1 MLDVPVEMRSPPKRF
16 GGGSKSGGEAT
27 AEPNWFMLRCLEN
40 SSFEVPSVT
49 VPQPDT
55 GRQGE
60 NPKAF
65 ERTPVKEL
73 GKLAP

>member
-1 MLDVPVEMRSPPKRF
+1 MLDVPVRLPRPPQ
-16 GGGSKSGGEAT
+16 GGVGSWGGEAT
-27 AEPNWFMLRCLEN
+27 AEPNWLMLRCQEK
-40 SSFEVPSVT
+40 SSFEVLQVT

-73 GKLAP
+73 GKMAP

>member
-1 MLDVPVEMRSPPKRF
+1 VLDVPVQILRLPQGSVGKWGAETTVKANWLTLHCQEKSPF
-16 GGGSKSGGEAT
+16 GALS
-27 AEPNWFMLRCLEN
+27 
-40 SSFEVPSVT
+40 VP

-60 NPKAF
+60 HPKAF

>member
-1 MLDVPVEMRSPPKRF
+1 MDTPVEMRSLPQGR
-16 GGGSKSGGEAT
+16 GSKSGGAT
-27 AEPNWFMLRCLEN
+27 TVKPNWFMLRCLEK
-40 SSFEVPSVT
+40 SSFEVSWVP